1 MAAFDEATVAHLH
14 RLKSGLVP
22 KAEVADEPPPRRL
35 PESNAPDSWESKST
49 LHATCLR
56 LFEENNQ
63 STPAAAAALV
73 RLAKAEPEVCE
84 ELMRGAME
92 ERALAAM
99 RHVGNF
105 IGRKAPEIRLYRD
118 GHHNNTGTRSTVRP
132 PSPQPRP
139 TLSRKS
145 MQAWADE
152 VEAGLLE
159 TFQLPDGTYLKD
171 ADRDGLLSAS
181 AFYREQSQELRTQ
194 AKWLELI
201 AQGLPPGAR
210 VGGKLTNARVAEL
223 QDIAREGDDD
233 ED

>member
-1 MAAFDEATVAHLH
+1 MKAFDDATLAELQ
-14 RLKSGLVP
+14 RLKTEGVVSAKP
-22 KAEVADEPPPRRL
+22 EPPPRRL
-35 PESNAPDSWESKST
+35 PETNAPDSWESKST
-49 LHATCLR
+49 LHATCIR

-73 RLAKAEPEVCE
+73 RLAKADPEVHE

-105 IGRKAPEIRLYRD
+105 VGRTSPEHRSYTGSPSLRGARPTNYRAPSPPPPP
-118 GHHNNTGTRSTVRP
+118 TRSH
-132 PSPQPRP
+132 
-139 TLSRKS
+139 L
-145 MQAWADE
+145 QAWADE

-210 VGGKLTNARVAEL
+210 VGAKLTNERVAEL